1 MHINVRGAME
11 QETRL
16 YHRVMSFL
24 AWSVVEPELSQPW
37 NPRLVVKIALEPA
50 DGINLTRV
58 QPALEAGG

>member
-16 YHRVMSFL
+16 YQRVMLFP
-24 AWSVVEPELSQPW
+24 AWSAAELELSQPW
-37 NPRLVVKIALEPA
+37 NPLLVVKIALEPA

-58 QPALEAGG
+58 QLALALGG